1 MYFPGCL
8 MSTNYQAFFEL
19 AESRDIATFKARL
32 VNIAGQFDFPLANA
46 ALEVSAPGE
55 KPKGWSVRNDPPV
68 WAQRAL
74 DQATADRDPCLMR
87 VRGTVAPFAYD
98 QAFYVD
104 NGAGDLW
111 EEQAPHGYK
120 AGINAMLQLGKG
132 KRFYLGMDRSD
143 PLPTDLNKRME
154 LLADLQLMATFV
166 QDTAVR
172 LLSNE
177 CVELAEVALSVRER
191 EVLAW
196 ASQGKTAWETGM
208 LLSISENTVNKHL
221 QAAAKRLGCTS
232 KAQAVARAFERG
244 ML

>member
-1 MYFPGCL
+1 
-8 MSTNYQAFFEL
+8 MSTNYQSFFEL
-19 AESRDIATFKARL
+19 AESKDIATFKARFIQ
-32 VNIAGQFDFPLANA
+32 IAGQFEFPLANA
-46 ALEVSAPGE
+46 AIEITTPGE
-55 KPKGWSVRNDPPV
+55 KLKGWSVRNDPPV
-68 WAQRAL
+68 WAERAL
-74 DQATADRDPCLMR
+74 DQATADRDPCLKR

-98 QAFYVD
+98 QAFYVEQ
-104 NGAGDLW
+104 GAGDLW

-120 AGINAMLQLGKG
+120 AGINAMLHLGKG
-132 KRFYLGMDRSD
+132 RRFYVGMDRSD
-143 PLPTDLNKRME
+143 PLPTDVNKRMG

-172 LLSNE
+172 LLTSE
-177 CVELAEVALSVRER
+177 CVDLSEVVLSVRER

-221 QAAAKRLGCTS
+221 QAAARRLGCTS